1 MKGRLYYMKIYFED
15 GKLRHYTQECILIE
29 ASDGPSKNIS
39 DLKRIMKENPNA
51 IIYTNSIFAFSNDY
65 AWNEELKV
73 PEVYIRYGKYLKFT
87 RIDELTNKELRK
99 AHNIGHMYIA
109 GAFN

>member
-1 MKGRLYYMKIYFED
+1 MKIYFED
-15 GKLRHYTQECILIE
+15 GKLRHHTFDCIVID

-39 DLKRIMKENPNA
+39 DLNSIMKSNPYA
-51 IIYTNSIFAFSNDY
+51 TIYTNSIFAFSNDY
-65 AWNEELKV
+65 AWNQKLKV
-73 PEVYIRYGKYLKFT
+73 PEVYIRYGEYLKFT

-109 GAFN
+109 GAFNGE